1 MEKLIYLSL
10 FVIGSSS
17 LFAQQRAVMSSNGG
31 SYLKEGI
38 YLTQTIGQDA
48 SFSQQTVNG
57 QYFAQGFQQPIRGNM
72 VSVNDI
78 NPTVFPNPN
87 SGEFTLSDLP
97 QIPIQSIQ
105 LFDAKGAMLT
115 LNYLLNTDQIQC
127 RMEEYPAGNYILNL
141 LFENGQNKSIKIV
154 KILRWKKYYSV

>member
-1 MEKLIYLSL
+1 MKKLFYLSL

-17 LFAQQRAVMSSNGG
+17 LYAQQRAVMSSTGG
-31 SYLKEGI
+31 SSAKEGI

-48 SFSQQTVNG
+48 SFSQQIVNG

-72 VSVNDI
+72 VSVNEI

-87 SGEFTLSDLP
+87 SGEFTVSDLP
-97 QIPIQSIQ
+97 KIPIQSIQ
-105 LFDAKGAMLT
+105 LFDAKGAVLT
-115 LNYLLNTDQIQC
+115 INYQLNTDQIQC
-127 RMEEYPAGNYILNL
+127 NMENYPAGNYVLNL

-154 KILRWKKYYSV
+154 KILR

>member
-1 MEKLIYLSL
+1 MKKLFYCFFITISAT
-10 FVIGSSS
+10 S
-17 LFAQQRAVMSSNGG
+17 LFAQQRSVMSSNGG

-48 SFSQQTVNG
+48 SFSQQTLNG
-57 QYFAQGFQQPIRGNM
+57 QYFAQGFQQPIRGNI

-87 SGEFTLSDLP
+87 SGEFTVSDLP
-97 QIPIQSIQ
+97 QISLQSIQ
-105 LFDAKGAMLT
+105 LFDAKGALLT
-115 LNYLLNTDQIQC
+115 INYQLNTDQIQC

-141 LFENGQNKSIKIV
+141 RFENGQNKSIKIV
-154 KILRWKKYYSV
+154 KILK